1 MEQKL
6 SDLTKKYKEHFGDEL
21 KPGKKTRN
29 KERE

>member
-21 KPGKKTRN
+21 KSGKKTKN